1 MIKLREKKPRRKSN
15 VIRFTI
21 GIFMLLIFF
30 GFNYYF
36 LVYKPE
42 NRDVIT
48 DTKKNTVI
56 SFSWWGNDDRHL
68 YTLRGIDQFE
78 KKHPKIEVD
87 CSYSVWNGYERR
99 NRVYMLSGKE
109 PDVMQINFN
118 WIRQYSADGSGY
130 YDLNKLSDIIDL
142 SSYSKIDLRYG
153 TSNGVLNAIPI
164 AYNAVVFYYNQSLL
178 DQYGLNVPET
188 WDDLFAAASVMHKD
202 GRYPLHL
209 SDKHLFLSV
218 IAHYEQITG
227 QTIFDNDGK
236 YIGGISAA
244 RQLLEFYKQL
254 FDGQV
259 ICVDGK
265 SADIDFGNGTC
276 AGVGIWA
283 SDADN
288 YCTMLTSRGASPV
301 LANPLRTNDHDAL
314 YGWYV
319 KPATM
324 YAISSRSS
332 HPKEAASLL
341 NFLVNDSD
349 MVLLQG
355 TEKGIPVNTQARK
368 ILQNSGTLNGYD
380 AEAGNY
386 VFSSLDRF
394 ETMVPSIENTDVITA
409 FRDYADKYTYSV
421 ADLDTCA
428 AELADQ
434 WVAVLNN

>member
-1 MIKLREKKPRRKSN
+1 MN
-15 VIRFTI
+15 RF
-21 GIFMLLIFF
+21 
-30 GFNYYF
+30 
-36 LVYKPE
+36 
-42 NRDVIT
+42 
-48 DTKKNTVI
+48 
-56 SFSWWGNDDRHL
+56 
-68 YTLRGIDQFE
+68 
-78 KKHPKIEVD
+78 
-87 CSYSVWNGYERR
+87 
-99 NRVYMLSGKE
+99 
-109 PDVMQINFN
+109 
-118 WIRQYSADGSGY
+118 
-130 YDLNKLSDIIDL
+130 
-142 SSYSKIDLRYG
+142 
-153 TSNGVLNAIPI
+153 
-164 AYNAVVFYYNQSLL
+164 
-178 DQYGLNVPET
+178 
-188 WDDLFAAASVMHKD
+188 
-202 GRYPLHL
+202 
-209 SDKHLFLSV
+209 
-218 IAHYEQITG
+218 
-227 QTIFDNDGK
+227 
-236 YIGGISAA
+236 GGISAA

-368 ILQNSGTLNGYD
+368 ILQNSGTLNVYD

-409 FRDYADKYTYSV
+409 FRDYADKYAYSV